1 MRRPGRATG
10 NRCVKDSDFENRWR
24 QRFLERGAHLEDDAG
39 IAGWTST
46 GLSSRVRQFERLWR
60 AADVAPGRW
69 LDIGCG
75 AGTYTRM
82 LEAQGHSVWGL
93 DYSTPSLQKA
103 RDRSEGA
110 IPWLAAD
117 INHLPLADAAF
128 DGVLCFGVMQAL
140 SDPGPAL
147 AEIRRVL
154 RPGGEAWVDA
164 LNLRCLPT
172 AVREWRRRRHGRPPH
187 LRYDDPSQLR
197 ATAQA
202 VGLRPEALHWLPLAP
217 GRLSRLQPLLENRG
231 TLGFLQGV
239 PAAGARLS
247 HSFILRV
254 RRI

>member
-1 MRRPGRATG
+1 MKDTG
-10 NRCVKDSDFENRWR
+10 FERRWR
-24 QRFLERGAHLEDDAG
+24 QRFLERGASLEDDAD
-39 IAGWTST
+39 IAGWTHS
-46 GLSSRVRQFERLWR
+46 GLNSRVRQFERLWR
-60 AADVAPGRW
+60 SADLAPGRW

-82 LEAQGHSVWGL
+82 LQAQGHAVWGL

-103 RDRSEGA
+103 RARSDAA

-140 SDPGPAL
+140 SDPAPAL

-172 AVREWRRRRHGRPPH
+172 AAREWHRHRQGRPPH
-187 LRYDDPSQLR
+187 LRYDDPAALR
-197 ATAQA
+197 STAES
-202 VGLRPEALHWLPLAP
+202 VGLVPGDLYWLPLAP
-217 GRLSRLQPLLENRG
+217 GRLARLQPLLENRG
-231 TLGFLQGV
+231 TRGFLQAL
-239 PAAGARLS
+239 PIAGAWLS
-247 HSFILRV
+247 HSFILRM
-254 RRI
+254 RKE

>member
-1 MRRPGRATG
+1 MKDTG
-10 NRCVKDSDFENRWR
+10 FERRWR
-24 QRFLERGAHLEDDAG
+24 QRFLERGASLEDDAD
-39 IAGWTST
+39 IAGWTHS
-46 GLSSRVRQFERLWR
+46 GLNSRVRQFERLWR
-60 AADVAPGRW
+60 SADLAPGRW

-82 LEAQGHSVWGL
+82 LQAQGHAVWGL

-103 RDRSEGA
+103 RARSDAA

-140 SDPGPAL
+140 SDSAPAL

-172 AVREWRRRRHGRPPH
+172 AAREWRRHRQGRPPH
-187 LRYDDPSQLR
+187 LRYDDPAALR
-197 ATAQA
+197 STAES
-202 VGLRPEALHWLPLAP
+202 VGLVPGDLYWLPLAP
-217 GRLSRLQPLLENRG
+217 GRLARLQPLLENRG
-231 TLGFLQGV
+231 TRGFLQAL
-239 PAAGARLS
+239 PIAGAWLS
-247 HSFILRV
+247 HSFILRM
-254 RRI
+254 RKE

>member
-1 MRRPGRATG
+1 MKDTG
-10 NRCVKDSDFENRWR
+10 FERRWR
-24 QRFLERGAHLEDDAG
+24 QRFLERGASLEDDAD
-39 IAGWTST
+39 IAGWTHS
-46 GLSSRVRQFERLWR
+46 GLNSRVRQFERLWR
-60 AADVAPGRW
+60 SADLAPGRW

-82 LEAQGHSVWGL
+82 LQAQGHAVWGL

-103 RDRSEGA
+103 RARSDAA

-140 SDPGPAL
+140 SDPAPAL

-172 AVREWRRRRHGRPPH
+172 AAREWRRHRQGRPPH
-187 LRYDDPSQLR
+187 LRYDDPAALR
-197 ATAQA
+197 STAES
-202 VGLRPEALHWLPLAP
+202 VGLVPGDLYWLPLDP
-217 GRLSRLQPLLENRG
+217 GRLARLQPLLENRG
-231 TLGFLQGV
+231 TRGFLQAL
-239 PAAGARLS
+239 PIAGAWLS
-247 HSFILRV
+247 HSFILRM
-254 RRI
+254 RKE

>member
-1 MRRPGRATG
+1 MKDTG
-10 NRCVKDSDFENRWR
+10 FERRWR
-24 QRFLERGAHLEDDAG
+24 QRFLERGASLEDDAD
-39 IAGWTST
+39 IAGWTHS
-46 GLSSRVRQFERLWR
+46 GLNSRVRQFERLWR
-60 AADVAPGRW
+60 SADLAPGRW

-82 LEAQGHSVWGL
+82 LQAQGHTVWGL

-103 RDRSEGA
+103 RARSDAA

-140 SDPGPAL
+140 SDPAPAL

-172 AVREWRRRRHGRPPH
+172 AAREWRRHRQGRPPH
-187 LRYDDPSQLR
+187 LRYDDPAAFRSKVE
-197 ATAQA
+197 A
-202 VGLRPEALHWLPLAP
+202 VGLVPDDLYWLPLAP
-217 GRLSRLQPLLENRG
+217 GRLVRLQPLLENRG
-231 TLGFLQGV
+231 TRGFLQAL
-239 PAAGARLS
+239 PIAGAWLS
-247 HSFILRV
+247 HSFILRM
-254 RRI
+254 RKE